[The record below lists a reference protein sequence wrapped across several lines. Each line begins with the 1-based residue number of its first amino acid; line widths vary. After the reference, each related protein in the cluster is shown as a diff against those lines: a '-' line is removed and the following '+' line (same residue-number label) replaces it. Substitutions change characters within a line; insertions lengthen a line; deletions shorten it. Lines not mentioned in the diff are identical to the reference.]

1 MRVSFFKKIK
11 NVLAE
16 IFKKKGKKI
25 ENEVGHT
32 PESPVKSKPFF
43 SKNNGVWKLR
53 GKPKDEIRSLSDIQA
68 SQKNTG
74 ETVKRRKNSQDD

>member
-68 SQKNTG
+68 SQK
-74 ETVKRRKNSQDD
+74 KHRRNCEKTKKQSR